1 VDLDDIYVVSDRLE
15 TASATDVTQAEHEL
29 GCRFPTGYA
38 EYVQR
43 LGRGSLN
50 DLVRVMLPGQIVAE
64 RGDWW
69 ARWTGWNEFWFWDD
83 PESAVDQDHVLWA
96 VPMADTENG
105 DQLCFHP
112 DDPDTVIV
120 LPRDVDRSY
129 AVGSGLAGAIDWV
142 FSSGVLHPPGGPSA
156 FHSHVGRKYVRHES
170 QASADLASA
179 RDALLALGTH
189 ALVDQFHDDHCVVY
203 FPSIKGRVVLM
214 ELDGGDVD
222 ALIVHDDGV
231 ALSSLTVIQTA
242 LERAGFP
249 FSYSWG

>member
-1 VDLDDIYVVSDRLE
+1 VDLDDIYVVTDRLE
-15 TASATDVTQAEHEL
+15 TASAADVTRAEHQL

-50 DLVRVMLPGQIVAE
+50 DLVRVMLPGRIVAE
-64 RGDWW
+64 LRDWRATW
-69 ARWTGWNEFWFWDD
+69 LWTESWFWDN
-83 PESAVDQDHVLWA
+83 PESAVDQDRVLGA
-96 VPMADTENG
+96 VPLGDTETG
-105 DQLCFHP
+105 DQLWFHP

-120 LPRDVDRSY
+120 LPRDFDRSY
-129 AVGSGLAGAIDWV
+129 AVGPGLDGAIDWV
-142 FSSGVLHPPGGPSA
+142 FSSGVLQPPGGPSA

-170 QASADLASA
+170 QTRADVASA

-231 ALSSLTVIQTA
+231 APSSLTVIQTA